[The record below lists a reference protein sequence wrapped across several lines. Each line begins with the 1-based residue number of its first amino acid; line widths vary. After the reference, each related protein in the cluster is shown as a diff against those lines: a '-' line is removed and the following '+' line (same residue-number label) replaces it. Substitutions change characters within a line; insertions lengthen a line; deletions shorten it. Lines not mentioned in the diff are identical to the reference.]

1 MNQRIER
8 ISGEIRELLGELL
21 VRGEVKDPR
30 VQQAGLITITHV
42 RLTGDLREAQALFI
56 VHNADA
62 AALDKVKQGLNSAS
76 GYLRRIIGRQ
86 LRLKST
92 PTLEFEIDRVFEQEE
107 KVDALLRQ
115 VADEPKPQ

>member
-8 ISGEIRELLGELL
+8 IAGEIREVLSELL

-42 RLTGDLREAQALFI
+42 RLTGDLREAAALFI

-62 AALDKVKQGLNSAS
+62 AALEKVKQGLNSAS
-76 GYLRRIIGRQ
+76 GYLRRFIGRQ
-86 LRLKST
+86 LRLKTT
-92 PTLEFEIDRVFEQEE
+92 PTLTFEIDKVFEQEE

-115 VADEPKPQ
+115 VAGEPKPQ